1 MGHRIE
7 IKRSAAK
14 EIAALPKRDQRRV
27 LASIEALADEPR
39 PAAARKLTGSENAY
53 RIRVGDYRVVYQV
66 VDDILTV
73 LVVRVGHRKEVYR
86 RR

>member
-1 MGHRIE
+1 VGYQIE

-27 LASIEALADEPR
+27 VSAIEALATDPR
-39 PAAARKLTGSENAY
+39 PEAARKLTNSENTY

-66 VDDILTV
+66 VDEILTV
-73 LVVRVGHRKEVYR
+73 LVVRVGHRKNVYR